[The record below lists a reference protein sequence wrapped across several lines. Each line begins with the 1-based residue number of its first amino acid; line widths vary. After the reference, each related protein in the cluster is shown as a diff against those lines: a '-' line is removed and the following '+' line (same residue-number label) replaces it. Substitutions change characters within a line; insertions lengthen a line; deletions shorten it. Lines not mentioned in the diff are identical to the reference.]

1 MPTWEAAISVL
12 APGSL
17 KGGGGAVREDS
28 RCMYDWVARM
38 GADLIKREK
47 QAGHCRWREDAMAQ
61 GTGKVAV
68 RRIRRRLAWLEQ
80 RLHVRW
86 SYSGRATVTWM
97 IEGFDIKTE
106 ESRFDKV
113 WPCSRSGLLSNCK
126 KHPGKLGWTEGR
138 RCASA

>member
-12 APGSL
+12 APGSP

-38 GADLIKREK
+38 GTDLIKREE
-47 QAGHCRWREDAMAQ
+47 QAGHCRRREEAVAQ

-68 RRIRRRLAWLEQ
+68 RRIRRRSAWLEQ
-80 RLHVRW
+80 RLHGRR
-86 SYSGRATVTWM
+86 SYSGRATATWV
-97 IEGFDIKTE
+97 IGGFDIKTE

-113 WPCSRSGLLSNCK
+113 WPVADQGF
-126 KHPGKLGWTEGR
+126 
-138 RCASA
+138 